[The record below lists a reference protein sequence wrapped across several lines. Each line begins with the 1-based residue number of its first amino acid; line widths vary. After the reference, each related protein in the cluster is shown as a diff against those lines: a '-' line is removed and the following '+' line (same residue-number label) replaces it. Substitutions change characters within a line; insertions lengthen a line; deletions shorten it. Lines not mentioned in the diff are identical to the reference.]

1 VGDRQRACDRRRHD
15 GELMIARQSAAQ
27 PGTPRLKLLTE
38 SRQTGTRRANF
49 AGASFRSKGAS
60 DAP

>member
-1 VGDRQRACDRRRHD
+1 
-15 GELMIARQSAAQ
+15 MIARQRATQ

-38 SRQTGTRRANF
+38 SRQTGLKARRYNF
-49 AGASFRSKGAS
+49 AAGGDSASFRSKGAS